1 LKNRRRLKPAP
12 YSRAV
17 QAREEVAHASW
28 SCVKAATPRP
38 RATLSVVTRRRH
50 DRDASV
56 RSGLGDFSGGEQPW
70 HAPVYESI
78 RFDSIRGKRLRRTK
92 TRLDGCYLLPPFG
105 GRGENTGDDDTRR
118 RGGGQTGKLRG
129 VSVRHSC
136 AFKGLDQRSRHTAQE
151 GCWVLVAVGGGWATS
166 TRRAMKRAANASS
179 LPPSG
184 TAVAC

>member
-1 LKNRRRLKPAP
+1 MRLKNRRRLKPAP

-56 RSGLGDFSGGEQPW
+56 HSGLGDFSGGEQPW

-78 RFDSIRGKRLRRTK
+78 RFDSVRGKRLRRTK
-92 TRLDGCYLLPPFG
+92 TRLASWS
-105 GRGENTGDDDTRR
+105 E
-118 RGGGQTGKLRG
+118 
-129 VSVRHSC
+129 
-136 AFKGLDQRSRHTAQE
+136 
-151 GCWVLVAVGGGWATS
+151 
-166 TRRAMKRAANASS
+166 AANAAVLSS
-179 LPPSG
+179 AG
-184 TAVAC
+184 G

>member
-1 LKNRRRLKPAP
+1 MRLKNRRRLKPAP

-70 HAPVYESI
+70 HSPVYESI

-92 TRLDGCYLLPPFG
+92 TRLVPWCQSP
-105 GRGENTGDDDTRR
+105 
-118 RGGGQTGKLRG
+118 
-129 VSVRHSC
+129 VS
-136 AFKGLDQRSRHTAQE
+136 K
-151 GCWVLVAVGGGWATS
+151 S
-166 TRRAMKRAANASS
+166 T
-179 LPPSG
+179 
-184 TAVAC
+184 

>member
-1 LKNRRRLKPAP
+1 MRLKNRRRLKPAP

-92 TRLDGCYLLPPFG
+92 TRLARFRPVNRCPPAPRSFQPLP
-105 GRGENTGDDDTRR
+105 
-118 RGGGQTGKLRG
+118 
-129 VSVRHSC
+129 RHKQVDNRVFEQY
-136 AFKGLDQRSRHTAQE
+136 ALTSRP
-151 GCWVLVAVGGGWATS
+151 W
-166 TRRAMKRAANASS
+166 ASS
-179 LPPSG
+179 SPSVSSRASRTSVPG
-184 TAVAC
+184 SSSRWRSNGGIW

>member
-1 LKNRRRLKPAP
+1 MRLKNRRRLKPAP

-92 TRLDGCYLLPPFG
+92 TRLAFWLVVRLCTAARSVCGASVAQGSPLVRIKCKRLETRETETTPATDTATPLRLQGC
-105 GRGENTGDDDTRR
+105 
-118 RGGGQTGKLRG
+118 K
-129 VSVRHSC
+129 
-136 AFKGLDQRSRHTAQE
+136 
-151 GCWVLVAVGGGWATS
+151 
-166 TRRAMKRAANASS
+166 
-179 LPPSG
+179 
-184 TAVAC
+184 

>member
-1 LKNRRRLKPAP
+1 MRLKNRRRLKPAP

-28 SCVKAATPRP
+28 SCVKAATLRP

-92 TRLDGCYLLPPFG
+92 TRWTLLLPLFK
-105 GRGENTGDDDTRR
+105 GRKRIYRAE
-118 RGGGQTGKLRG
+118 GGGGVMRGRSSGKTGPP
-129 VSVRHSC
+129 VP
-136 AFKGLDQRSRHTAQE
+136 GLTR
-151 GCWVLVAVGGGWATS
+151 VGGGAITLHRGN
-166 TRRAMKRAANASS
+166 T
-179 LPPSG
+179 
-184 TAVAC
+184 

>member
-1 LKNRRRLKPAP
+1 MRLKNRRRLKPAP

-70 HAPVYESI
+70 HAPVYEAT
-78 RFDSIRGKRLRRTK
+78 RLDSIRGKRLRRTK
-92 TRLDGCYLLPPFG
+92 TRL
-105 GRGENTGDDDTRR
+105 TM
-118 RGGGQTGKLRG
+118 
-129 VSVRHSC
+129 VRLELSPIC
-136 AFKGLDQRSRHTAQE
+136 QDP
-151 GCWVLVAVGGGWATS
+151 TS
-166 TRRAMKRAANASS
+166 IH
-179 LPPSG
+179 
-184 TAVAC
+184 